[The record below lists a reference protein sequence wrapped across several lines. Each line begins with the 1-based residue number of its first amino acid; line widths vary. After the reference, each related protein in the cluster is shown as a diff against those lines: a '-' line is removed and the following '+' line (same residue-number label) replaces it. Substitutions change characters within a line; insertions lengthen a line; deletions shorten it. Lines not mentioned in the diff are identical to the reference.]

1 MITFIF
7 LFVFTSCKKNTN
19 KSNIYKELKEAC
31 DSVSNMELKGLEVYQ
46 NSTDLFEQ
54 YKEEKIKLIL
64 KVFDGSDYSYET
76 NKLKEI
82 TTAFNRLTL
91 DEDSFYYVEQGIETN
106 PYLDLFNSTLLREI
120 IMLSNEN
127 EFIELDKL
135 KYIYLY

>member
-46 NSTDLFEQ
+46 NSTELFEQ

-106 PYLDLFNSTLLREI
+106 PYLDLFNSILLREI

-127 EFIELDKL
+127 EFIELNKL